1 MATDFT
7 LENAQEGG
15 KYIGSGTYGCV
26 FYPHLRCTRPRGLR
40 KKDAIGKVFVH
51 ANDFR
56 EEMYINKIIDKIDPK
71 NEFTLPNMGACITSP
86 YQAKPSDNIK
96 SCNNITRRQDKQ
108 AELYQILYKF
118 GGQDLLKVSFDPKNK
133 LSLDDLFN
141 MFLPILQGV
150 QRIHNHGYSH
160 FDIKPDNMLF
170 QKTENK
176 LVLIDFGLVTPLK
189 ETFTS
194 DSLIAA
200 SYPYYPPEL
209 KLFYAMKTKMPKSR
223 WHSFIEENYTRYSDV
238 YSVLD
243 SFDRASTRILEFIDE
258 ASSKGQ
264 TAFLRDCQA
273 SFPTKLDVFSLG
285 MTMIELYTYMYGRIR
300 DFTYVNGFL
309 HKVVLPM
316 VDMNPY
322 SRYTIEQAI
331 AAFQQ
336 YIENFSSVRA
346 HPISLTASMQQKSNK
361 QQKTL
366 QNQNAQQNAQ
376 KKYPKY

>member
-1 MATDFT
+1 
-7 LENAQEGG
+7 
-15 KYIGSGTYGCV
+15 
-26 FYPHLRCTRPRGLR
+26 
-40 KKDAIGKVFVH
+40 
-51 ANDFR
+51 
-56 EEMYINKIIDKIDPK
+56 
-71 NEFTLPNMGACITSP
+71 
-86 YQAKPSDNIK
+86 
-96 SCNNITRRQDKQ
+96 
-108 AELYQILYKF
+108 
-118 GGQDLLKVSFDPKNK
+118 
-133 LSLDDLFN
+133 
-141 MFLPILQGV
+141 
-150 QRIHNHGYSH
+150 
-160 FDIKPDNMLF
+160 
-170 QKTENK
+170 
-176 LVLIDFGLVTPLK
+176 
-189 ETFTS
+189 
-194 DSLIAA
+194 
-200 SYPYYPPEL
+200 
-209 KLFYAMKTKMPKSR
+209 MKTKMPKSR

-322 SRYTIEQAI
+322 SRYTIQEAI
-331 AAFQQ
+331 DAFQQ

-346 HPISLTASMQQKSNK
+346 HPISLTASMQQKS
-361 QQKTL
+361 QLRTL